1 MEHQE
6 KIVCLTENE
15 LNFQLIQIAEEHGM
29 SDEVTTTLNREFI
42 QQYTVLKQIPV
53 DLASII
59 RLRYEAIVSEARE
72 KWHEYINA
80 LNKLSK

>member
-15 LNFQLIQIAEEHGM
+15 LNFQLMQIAEEHGM
-29 SDEVTTTLNREFI
+29 SDEVTTTLNKEFI
-42 QQYTVLKQIPV
+42 QKYTVLKQIPL

-59 RLRYEAIVSEARE
+59 RIRYEAIVSEAQE
-72 KWHEYINA
+72 KWHEYVTT
-80 LNKLSK
+80 LNKLSN